1 MAEGLGLWLRRA
13 RESRQLTLEQ
23 ARRELHIHLRY
34 LQALEMDDYTALPGE
49 IQVRGFL
56 RNYARFLGLPVE
68 EALARYEAEIEG
80 RPLQLP
86 ARAGSENVRP
96 PAVDRPTVF
105 APPPTENEVARPTS
119 GIPGGILQ
127 LLIGAMLFFALL
139 ALGSFLY
146 LQFAGPKSEPLVT
159 PAVTPVQTPATAEP
173 GAEAETANFEPA
185 VDGTVTIRLEPAAH
199 AWVRLVADGEIVFQ
213 GVATPEQK
221 LQAVASERCL
231 VEAGDGSAFHLYV
244 NGADWGL
251 LGNEGQTA
259 QRAWSPTGEISLQGP

>member
-34 LQALEMDDYTALPGE
+34 LQALEVGDYTALPGE
-49 IQVRGFL
+49 IQARGFL

-80 RPLQLP
+80 HPLRLP
-86 ARAGSENVRP
+86 ARSENGRP

-105 APPPTENEVARPTS
+105 APPPTEDEAARPAS
-119 GIPGGILQ
+119 GIPRGILQ

-139 ALGSFLY
+139 ALGAFLY
-146 LQFAGPKSEPLVT
+146 LQFAGPKSELAVTPTVT
-159 PAVTPVQTPATAEP
+159 PAQTPATAEP
-173 GAEAETANFEPA
+173 GATAETANFEPA
-185 VDGTVTIRLEPAAH
+185 GGTVTIRLEPAAH
-199 AWVRLVADGEIVFQ
+199 AWVRLVADGEVVFQ
-213 GVATPEQK
+213 GVAAPEQL

-259 QRAWSPTGEISLQGP
+259 RRAWSPTGELSLQGP

>member
-34 LQALEMDDYTALPGE
+34 LQALEVGDYTALPGE
-49 IQVRGFL
+49 IQARGFL

-80 RPLQLP
+80 HPFQLP
-86 ARAGSENVRP
+86 ARSEKGRP
-96 PAVDRPTVF
+96 PTVDRPTVF
-105 APPPTENEVARPTS
+105 APPPAENEVAQTVVGSHS
-119 GIPGGILQ
+119 GILL
-127 LLIGAMLFFALL
+127 LLIGAMFFFALL

-146 LQFAGPKSEPLVT
+146 LQFAGPKSEPVVT
-159 PAVTPVQTPATAEP
+159 PTVTVVQTTATAEP
-173 GAEAETANFEPA
+173 GTEAETSNFEPA
-185 VDGTVTIRLEPAAH
+185 GGTVTIRLEPAAH
-199 AWVRLVADGEIVFQ
+199 AWVRLVADGEVVFQ

-231 VEAGDGSAFHLYV
+231 VEAGDGGAFHLYV
-244 NGADWGL
+244 NGVDWGL

-259 QRAWSPTGEISLQGP
+259 RRAWSPTGEISLQGP

>member
-23 ARRELHIHLRY
+23 AWRELHIHLRY

-49 IQVRGFL
+49 IQARGFL

-80 RPLQLP
+80 HPLQLP
-86 ARAGSENVRP
+86 ARAGSEKGRP

-105 APPPTENEVARPTS
+105 APPPTENEVAQTAAD
-119 GIPGGILQ
+119 IHGGILQ

-146 LQFAGPKSEPLVT
+146 LQFAGPKSEP
-159 PAVTPVQTPATAEP
+159 AVTPTVMPAQTPATAEP
-173 GAEAETANFEPA
+173 GATAEPSNFEPA
-185 VDGTVTIRLEPAAH
+185 GGTVTIRLEPFAH
-199 AWVRLVADGEIVFQ
+199 AWVRLVADGEVIFQ
-213 GVATPEQK
+213 GVATPEQQ
-221 LQAVASERCL
+221 LQAVAAERCL
-231 VEAGDGSAFHLYV
+231 VEAGDGGAFHLYV

-251 LGNEGQTA
+251 LGKEGQTA
-259 QRAWSPTGEISLQGP
+259 RRAWSPTGEISLQGP